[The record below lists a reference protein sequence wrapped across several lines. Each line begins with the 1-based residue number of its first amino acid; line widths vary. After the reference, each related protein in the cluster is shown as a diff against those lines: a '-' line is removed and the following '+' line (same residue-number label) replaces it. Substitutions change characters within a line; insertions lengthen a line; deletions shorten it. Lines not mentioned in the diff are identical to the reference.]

1 MGLNNDAG
9 MRAMVAAMP
18 VPEFE
23 HTPWVTPP
31 PLAEATVAIC
41 TTAGLHVEG
50 QHGWEPNEDPSY
62 QMLPADARNLVL
74 AHWSPNFDRVGIA
87 ADLNVAYPA
96 DRLEEMVEQGVIG
109 AIGPNHVSFTGNQ
122 DDTVAKVRLETGPAA
137 AAELTAQGIDVVLL
151 TPV

>member
-1 MGLNNDAG
+1 MSLNNDVA
-9 MRAMVAAMP
+9 MRAMAASLA
-18 VPEFE
+18 VPEFDS
-23 HTPWVTPP
+23 TPWTEPP
-31 PLAEATVAIC
+31 PLSEATVAIC
-41 TTAGLHVEG
+41 TTAGLHLEG
-50 QHGWEPNEDPSY
+50 EHGWEPNEDPSY
-62 QMLPADARNLVL
+62 QMLPSDARNLVL

-96 DRLEEMVEQGVIG
+96 DRLDEMVDEGVIG

-137 AAELTAQGIDVVLL
+137 AAELKAQGIDVVLL